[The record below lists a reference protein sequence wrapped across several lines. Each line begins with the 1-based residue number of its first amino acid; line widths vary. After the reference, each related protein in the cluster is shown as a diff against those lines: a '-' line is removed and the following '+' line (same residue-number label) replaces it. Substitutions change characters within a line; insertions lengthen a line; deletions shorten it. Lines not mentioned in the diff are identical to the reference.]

1 MFGNCG
7 VGFAPCRPDSRDKLI
22 EVLEGAQ
29 KKSWPLWSYT
39 CTPRLIRSAAGV
51 EDIPGSA
58 LHEGIQWSWESFPEY
73 LDALAETSTACDF
86 VVLLPHVP
94 LRVYTMGD
102 RCDEAPTQEDLD
114 NMREIVAEAMAAG
127 AVGMSTSRTLLHR
140 DLNGTVIPGTYADRA
155 ELTALMA
162 GMADGGGGLFEIL
175 EDFADLDVEQDWLG
189 KLSRNF
195 GIPVSFAFG
204 AGSKA
209 RQLEFNEF
217 LDRVNADADGYEF
230 VTGQTSIKNQ
240 GSLQNLKSKYHPFV
254 GHPTFERELAHLS
267 YEEKLSAMRQPEMRA
282 QLLSEESFFADK
294 PFSQIIF
301 ANDNLYGKHSSS
313 RPAWL

>member
-22 EVLEGAQ
+22 EVLE
-29 KKSWPLWSYT
+29 
-39 CTPRLIRSAAGV
+39 GV

-175 EDFADLDVEQDWLG
+175 EDFAG
-189 KLSRNF
+189 RP
-195 GIPVSFAFG
+195 GRG
-204 AGSKA
+204 AGLARKA
-209 RQLEFNEF
+209 IPKFW
-217 LDRVNADADGYEF
+217 
-230 VTGQTSIKNQ
+230 
-240 GSLQNLKSKYHPFV
+240 HPC
-254 GHPTFERELAHLS
+254 ELRLW
-267 YEEKLSAMRQPEMRA
+267 R
-282 QLLSEESFFADK
+282 
-294 PFSQIIF
+294 
-301 ANDNLYGKHSSS
+301 
-313 RPAWL
+313 WV